1 MDHKNCKL
9 EYDAFLFSTLLVSWF
24 PHALKKDPN
33 GIKAILEIS
42 SLVVCPNYDFW
53 RGYKYIFSQFIV
65 IISIFVDCNKS
76 KFLKKKKKPEES
88 KITYVLLSEEFL
100 AVWFNL
106 FIYPTGIDRMLVM
119 SQAFQ
124 ELNPYSQKFT

>member
-1 MDHKNCKL
+1 MTFGGDINI
-9 EYDAFLFSTLLVSWF
+9 FSHSLL
-24 PHALKKDPN
+24 
-33 GIKAILEIS
+33 S
-42 SLVVCPNYDFW
+42 SLAYLL
-53 RGYKYIFSQFIV
+53 IV
-65 IISIFVDCNKS
+65 IRVNFS
-76 KFLKKKKKPEES
+76 KKKKPEES